1 MQAIYVA
8 GGCVSRR
15 LKPASLA
22 LAMLLLHQA
31 WPVGG
36 TASRLTSSFQGQL
49 FHRRFASTGSYVP
62 TMRRPP
68 VGPTELRACALS
80 LIPPARLVA
89 QGAAAPTPPWQPGPL
104 LHPALAAR
112 ARGGAGG

>member
-1 MQAIYVA
+1 
-8 GGCVSRR
+8 
-15 LKPASLA
+15 
-22 LAMLLLHQA
+22 MLLLHQA

-36 TASRLTSSFQGQL
+36 TAARLTSTFQGQL
-49 FHRRFASTGSYVP
+49 FHRRFASAGSYAP

-89 QGAAAPTPPWQPGPL
+89 QGAAAPPPDRPALPLDAPPPPAWRPRLPFRRRGCVRPAHAARTGRTPP
-104 LHPALAAR
+104 AA
-112 ARGGAGG
+112 

>member
-36 TASRLTSSFQGQL
+36 TASRLTSTFQGQL
-49 FHRRFASTGSYVP
+49 FHRRFASAGSYAP

-89 QGAAAPTPPWQPGPL
+89 QGAAAPPPDRLP
-104 LHPALAAR
+104 R
-112 ARGGAGG
+112 GAGRPKIGCSTRLV